1 MHVRLEAGR
10 RRRTGLSTILGPAQF
25 EPYTWPSWV
34 NRFTGN
40 GKRTAP
46 HRTEKKLVQHPNAA
60 EQSTHRQLIVE
71 YQDAAA
77 DRIGANHRVAG
88 ALAKLRS
95 DAVLEVSDRQE
106 LLREHERLLDQVAV
120 GESRRCPATDI
131 TALAHEIAAWRRREL
146 PTTDAATQELL
157 SGMKVA
163 EEAGELVG
171 ALVKRTQGIR
181 GVTGADVL
189 DELGDVLITALA
201 IAVDLGCDP
210 AQVLNQRWATVSQ
223 RRFATAPTD

>member
-1 MHVRLEAGR
+1 MEHQDV
-10 RRRTGLSTILGPAQF
+10 T
-25 EPYTWPSWV
+25 
-34 NRFTGN
+34 
-40 GKRTAP
+40 
-46 HRTEKKLVQHPNAA
+46 
-60 EQSTHRQLIVE
+60 EQSTHRHDEPV
-71 YQDAAA
+71 ARA
-77 DRIGANHRVAG
+77 GVTNGVAG

-95 DAVLEVSDRQE
+95 GAVLEVSDRQE

-120 GESRRCPATDI
+120 GESHHCPATDI
-131 TALAHEIAAWRRREL
+131 TALAHEIIAWRRREL

-181 GVTGADVL
+181 GVTGTDVL

-201 IAVDLGCDP
+201 VAVDLGCDP
-210 AQVLNQRWATVSQ
+210 AQVLNQRWAGVSQ
-223 RRFATAPTD
+223 RRFATAPTE

>member
-1 MHVRLEAGR
+1 VEHQDA
-10 RRRTGLSTILGPAQF
+10 T
-25 EPYTWPSWV
+25 
-34 NRFTGN
+34 
-40 GKRTAP
+40 
-46 HRTEKKLVQHPNAA
+46 
-60 EQSTHRQLIVE
+60 EQSTHRHDEL
-71 YQDAAA
+71 AAPPGVTN
-77 DRIGANHRVAG
+77 GALG

-95 DAVLEVSDRQE
+95 GAVLEVSDRHN
-106 LLREHERLLDQVAV
+106 LLHEHERLLEQVAV
-120 GESRRCPATDI
+120 GESHHCPATDI
-131 TALAHEIAAWRRREL
+131 TALAHEIIAWRRREL
-146 PTTDAATQELL
+146 PTTDATTQELL

-201 IAVDLGCDP
+201 VAVDLGCDP
-210 AQVLNQRWATVSQ
+210 AQVLEQRWASVSQ

>member
-1 MHVRLEAGR
+1 
-10 RRRTGLSTILGPAQF
+10 
-25 EPYTWPSWV
+25 
-34 NRFTGN
+34 
-40 GKRTAP
+40 
-46 HRTEKKLVQHPNAA
+46 
-60 EQSTHRQLIVE
+60 VE

-88 ALAKLRS
+88 ALTKLATG
-95 DAVLEVSDRQE
+95 AVLEVSDRQD
-106 LLREHERLLDQVAV
+106 LLREHAQLLEQVAV
-120 GESRRCPATDI
+120 GESHHCPATDI
-131 TALAHEIAAWRRREL
+131 TALVHEIAAWRRREL

-157 SGMKVA
+157 AGMKVA

-181 GVTGADVL
+181 GVTSADVL

-201 IAVDLGCDP
+201 VAVDLGCDP
-210 AQVLNQRWATVSQ
+210 AQVLEQRWAGVSQ

>member
-1 MHVRLEAGR
+1 MEYQDA
-10 RRRTGLSTILGPAQF
+10 T
-25 EPYTWPSWV
+25 
-34 NRFTGN
+34 
-40 GKRTAP
+40 
-46 HRTEKKLVQHPNAA
+46 
-60 EQSTHRQLIVE
+60 EQSTHRH
-71 YQDAAA
+71 A
-77 DRIGANHRVAG
+77 RG

-95 DAVLEVSDRQE
+95 DAVLEVSDRHD
-106 LLREHERLLDQVAV
+106 LLREHARLLDQVVA
-120 GESRRCPATDI
+120 GESHHCPTTDI
-131 TALAHEIAAWRRREL
+131 TALAHEIATWRRREL
-146 PTTDAATQELL
+146 PATDAATQELL

-201 IAVDLGCDP
+201 VAVDFGRDP

-223 RRFATAPTD
+223 RRFATAPTE

>member
-1 MHVRLEAGR
+1 
-10 RRRTGLSTILGPAQF
+10 
-25 EPYTWPSWV
+25 
-34 NRFTGN
+34 
-40 GKRTAP
+40 
-46 HRTEKKLVQHPNAA
+46 
-60 EQSTHRQLIVE
+60 VE

-106 LLREHERLLDQVAV
+106 LLREHARLLDQVAV
-120 GESRRCPATDI
+120 GESHHCPAIDI

-201 IAVDLGCDP
+201 VAVDLGCDP
-210 AQVLNQRWATVSQ
+210 AQVLNQRWASVSQ

>member
-1 MHVRLEAGR
+1 M
-10 RRRTGLSTILGPAQF
+10 
-25 EPYTWPSWV
+25 
-34 NRFTGN
+34 
-40 GKRTAP
+40 
-46 HRTEKKLVQHPNAA
+46 QHPNAA
-60 EQSTHRQLIVE
+60 DQDTYRQLIV
-71 YQDAAA
+71 AARVGGD
-77 DRIGANHRVAG
+77 DRISAAHPVVP
-88 ALAKLRS
+88 ALTKLRTGAEL
-95 DAVLEVSDRQE
+95 DVTDRHS
-106 LLREHERLLDQVAV
+106 LLREHGRLLEQIAV
-120 GESRRCPATDI
+120 LEAHHCPATDI

-201 IAVDLGCDP
+201 VAVDLGCDP
-210 AQVLNQRWATVSQ
+210 AQVLEQRWATVSQ
-223 RRFATAPTD
+223 RRFATAPTE